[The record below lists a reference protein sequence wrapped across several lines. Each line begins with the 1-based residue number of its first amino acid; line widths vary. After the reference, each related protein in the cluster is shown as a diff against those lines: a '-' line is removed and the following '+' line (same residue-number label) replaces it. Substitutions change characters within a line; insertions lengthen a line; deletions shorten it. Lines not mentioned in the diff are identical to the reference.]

1 MASTSVAFKGAL
13 VVAACIMLLH
23 SSMGQQPDSGQNPT
37 SAPVFSCGDSCNSN
51 CTPRCEAKFEAE
63 HGKCNTTAELYDDCF
78 KGCTSQC
85 KGNYHA
91 RGSCTMDSCS
101 ASSCGNPCARSCCES
116 CSTTAPDLFIRCMSS
131 RGMVMISCM
140 PPCMDECI
148 NNCNNGSAPPMP

>member
-1 MASTSVAFKGAL
+1 MASTSAAFKGAL
-13 VVAACIMLLH
+13 AIAACIMLLH

-37 SAPVFSCGDSCNSN
+37 SAPVFACGDYCNSN
-51 CTPRCEAKFEAE
+51 CTNKCEAKFEAE

-91 RGSCTMDSCS
+91 HDSCTMDSCS

-131 RGMVMISCM
+131 WGMVMISCM
-140 PPCMDECI
+140 PPCMDECT
-148 NNCNNGSAPPMP
+148 NNCNKGSAPPMP